1 MKGSR
6 TDLVIAAA
14 FCGTIGLYDA
24 LYVILM
30 LSDGP
35 VIGPELKVLF
45 PDFLVYW
52 AAARAWLEG
61 KLAIVYDIDAFKIG
75 RAHV

>member
-35 VIGPELKVLF
+35 VIGPELKVL
-45 PDFLVYW
+45 DRKSTRLNSS
-52 AAARAWLEG
+52 
-61 KLAIVYDIDAFKIG
+61 
-75 RAHV
+75 HT